1 MARLDPPLWLSAGF
15 LLLVAGLAV
24 SGKLAYGVLWLYL
37 IASTVA
43 FITYAW
49 DKSAARNGNW
59 RTRESTLHLLALAG
73 GWPGA
78 WAAQRL
84 LRHKSSKQSF
94 LLVFWLTVCLNCAL
108 LGWAL
113 WSNESHLLN
122 AMKGN
127 L

>member
-1 MARLDPPLWLSAGF
+1 MARLDPPLLLSAGF

-37 IASTVA
+37 IASTTA

-59 RTRESTLHLLALAG
+59 RTRESTLHLMALAG

-94 LLVFWLTVCLNCAL
+94 LLVFWLTVCLNCAA
-108 LGWAL
+108 LGWAIL
-113 WSNESHLLN
+113 GNGNRLLGT
-122 AMKGN
+122 MTGN